1 MHRSGVQGGKERPV
15 NFCRALVILFILI
28 FFPVISTQIL
38 NFERSLSL
46 SPEPQSNLVPS
57 CKISLGGPDQKYV

>member
-1 MHRSGVQGGKERPV
+1 MQRSGVRGAKKGPV
-15 NFCRALVILFILI
+15 NFCRALVILCILI

-46 SPEPQSNLVPS
+46 SPEPQSSLVPS
-57 CKISLGGPDQKYV
+57 CNISLGGPDQNHV